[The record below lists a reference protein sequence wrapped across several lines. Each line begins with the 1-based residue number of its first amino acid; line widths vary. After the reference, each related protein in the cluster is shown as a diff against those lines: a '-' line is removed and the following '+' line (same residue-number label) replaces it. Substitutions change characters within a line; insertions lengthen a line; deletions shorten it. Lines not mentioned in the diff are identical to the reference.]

1 MKKLLTYGVIALVL
15 AFVLRCT
22 PHFSVLRLQQ
32 GIEQG
37 DLAVVMQYADLSR
50 FAELPVDIT
59 VAMTSAGMKD
69 AAGVLGESI
78 ANMLGGALGATVK
91 QVGGQLAAQELRS
104 RIEKRDVVSLL
115 GGFKPNTGFGWYGGI
130 ELLGGDAAILTVV
143 GTCNS
148 REKKTERIETRMGI
162 SLVKVRG
169 AYLGLP
175 WDWRASGVEANSMK
189 QLIRECTFS
198 FSY

>member
-1 MKKLLTYGVIALVL
+1 MKKLLTFGVIGLVL
-15 AFVLRCT
+15 AFVLRCS

-37 DLAVVMQYADLSR
+37 DLNVVMRYADLSR

-59 VAMTSAGMKD
+59 VAMTAAGMKE
-69 AAGVLGESI
+69 ATGVLGESL
-78 ANMLGGALGATVK
+78 ANLLGGALGSTVK
-91 QVGGQLAAQELRS
+91 QVGGQLAAQELRD
-104 RIEKRDVVSLL
+104 RIEKRDVTSLL
-115 GGFKPNTGFGWYGGI
+115 GGFKPNSGFGWYGGI

-143 GTCNS
+143 GTCNA
-148 REKKTERIETRMGI
+148 REKKSERVETRMGI
-162 SLVKVRG
+162 SMVKVPG
-169 AYLGLP
+169 PYFGLP

-189 QLIRECTFS
+189 QLIRECQFS